1 MALRTGAVRQ
11 NWAIRMRLGPWF
23 LRLIAVVF
31 LATCMTSCAHT
42 PRWTP
47 ETVAPPE
54 SLEGALEKVA
64 QPVAEEQI
72 AGPPT
77 EESGVTPAPQPSTLA
92 LTRDGA
98 ILTALARNRSLAV
111 ERFARDIS
119 ATYVHGA
126 RAAFDPNLLA
136 TVSYGRANRPSSQEG
151 VTSVADEDREP
162 AVSRDLETDLSM
174 SEFLPTGTE
183 VFLSGG
189 LSRSRS
195 SSDWNYE
202 GSWSVGVNQSLLR
215 GLGPDANL
223 VALRQARNTTAR
235 GRHEF
240 RSSVLELVY
249 QAENAYWELV
259 LATET
264 VKIREF
270 SVQLAKDQ
278 LGLNQDLIDVGK
290 LSADAI
296 VSAEAELASRKADL
310 VDARANVKGRTI
322 DLIRLLNP
330 ESQSQWE
337 LTFTALDPPETQSV
351 DLRPEISAGL
361 AALYRPELA
370 QSRLDLANRD
380 LEVLRTRNGLLPKLD
395 AFGSYGRLSSGASG
409 SDASS
414 HLDDPMFD
422 YYQVGLSLDVAPLN
436 RGERASY
443 RRARFEQEL
452 AKAAIENLEQMI
464 EAQVRRAVVEAEKQ
478 WERIAA
484 IRQAVKSR
492 QEELKVEESRF
503 MVGKSTNLDVSQ
515 VHRDLIQTQLD
526 EVTARVRYIQAI
538 TSLYLTEGTLLAR
551 RGVGSAVE

>member
-1 MALRTGAVRQ
+1 MALRTGAARHNRVV
-11 NWAIRMRLGPWF
+11 WMRFRPWR
-23 LRLIAVVF
+23 LRLIAVFF
-31 LATCMTSCAHT
+31 LPVSLISCAHT

-47 ETVAPPE
+47 QTVAPPQ
-54 SLEGALEKVA
+54 SLESALEMA
-64 QPVAEEQI
+64 ARPVAGEI
-72 AGPPT
+72 AGPPIKD
-77 EESGVTPAPQPSTLA
+77 SGVAPAAQPTSLA

-98 ILTALARNRSLAV
+98 ILTALGRNRSLAV
-111 ERFARDIS
+111 AQFEPRVA
-119 ATYVHGA
+119 ATYVPDA

-136 TVSYGRANRPSSQEG
+136 TVSYGRDVHPSSQ
-151 VTSVADEDREP
+151 TSLTPVVNEDRDRV
-162 AVSRDLETDLSM
+162 VSREFQSDLSV

-189 LSRSRS
+189 FSRSRS
-195 SSDWNYE
+195 SSDWDYE

-223 VALRQARNTTAR
+223 VSLRQARNNEAKS
-235 GRHEF
+235 RHEL
-240 RSSVLELVY
+240 RSFVLDLVY
-249 QAENAYWELV
+249 QVENAYWELV

-264 VKIREF
+264 LKIREF

-278 LGLNQDLIDVGK
+278 LGLNQDLIVVGK

-330 ESQSQWE
+330 EGQSQWK
-337 LTFTALDPPETQSV
+337 LTFTALDPPETERV

-395 AFGSYGRLSSGASG
+395 AFASYGRLSSGASG

-422 YYQVGLSLDVAPLN
+422 YYQVGLSLDVSPLN
-436 RGERASY
+436 RGERASH
-443 RRARFEQEL
+443 RRARFEQGQAE
-452 AKAAIENLEQMI
+452 AAIENLEQII
-464 EAQVRRAVVEAEKQ
+464 EAQVRRAVIEVEKQ

-484 IRQAVKSR
+484 TKQAVKSR

-515 VHRDLIQTQLD
+515 VHRDLIQAQLD
-526 EVTARVRYIQAI
+526 EVTARARYIQAI
-538 TSLYLTEGTLLAR
+538 TSLYLAEGTLLSR
-551 RGVGSAVE
+551 RRVASAVE

>member
-1 MALRTGAVRQ
+1 MRTGTARQ
-11 NWAIRMRLGPWF
+11 NWVVWMRFRPWC
-23 LRLIAVVF
+23 LRLIAVFF
-31 LATCMTSCAHT
+31 LPVSLISCAHT

-47 ETVAPPE
+47 QTVAPPQ
-54 SLEGALEKVA
+54 SLESALEMA
-64 QPVAEEQI
+64 AHPVAGEI
-72 AGPPT
+72 AGPAIEDSGAAPAAQPT
-77 EESGVTPAPQPSTLA
+77 SLA

-111 ERFARDIS
+111 AQFEPRVA
-119 ATYVHGA
+119 ATYVPDA

-136 TVSYGRANRPSSQEG
+136 TVSYGRDVHPSSQ
-151 VTSVADEDREP
+151 TSLTPVVNEDGDRV
-162 AVSRDLETDLSM
+162 VSREFQSDLSV
-174 SEFLPTGTE
+174 SEVLPTGTE

-189 LSRSRS
+189 FSRSRS
-195 SSDWNYE
+195 SSDWDYE

-223 VALRQARNTTAR
+223 VSLRQARNNEAKS
-235 GRHEF
+235 RHEL
-240 RSSVLELVY
+240 RSFVLDLVY
-249 QAENAYWELV
+249 QVENAYWELV

-264 VKIREF
+264 LKIREF
-270 SVQLAKDQ
+270 SVRLAKDQ
-278 LGLNQDLIDVGK
+278 LGLNQDLIVVGK

-330 ESQSQWE
+330 EGQSQWK
-337 LTFTALDPPETQSV
+337 LTFTALDRPETERV
-351 DLRPEISAGL
+351 DLSPRISVRL
-361 AALYRPELA
+361 ADLYRPELA

-395 AFGSYGRLSSGASG
+395 AFASYGRLSSGASG
-409 SDASS
+409 SDASR

-422 YYQVGLSLDVAPLN
+422 YYQVGLSLDMSPLN
-436 RGERASY
+436 RAERAGY
-443 RRARFEQEL
+443 RRARFEQGQAE
-452 AKAAIENLEQMI
+452 AAIENLGQII

-484 IRQAVKSR
+484 TKQAVKSR
-492 QEELKVEESRF
+492 QEELKVEKSRF

-526 EVTARVRYIQAI
+526 EVTARVQYIQAI
-538 TSLYLTEGTLLAR
+538 TLLYLAEGTLLSR
-551 RGVGSAVE
+551 RRVASAVE